1 MGKLVDGIWV
11 DWIEKVKV
19 LQKAV
24 IQNNDGLFLALK
36 RGQNE
41 KTRPNYWDLCGGS
54 VEQEDVKLDE
64 ALVKALAR
72 EIFEEVNL
80 KLKSSK
86 IIHVSP
92 GFDDKKG
99 VFIVALAYLCT
110 VKNENDLK
118 LNANLSL
125 KTALVSALNKGRLRE
140 LNKGLILGRREG
152 RRR

>member
-118 LNANLSL
+118 LNEEHSEFKWVRKEELLALDFGDSNGYYKSILANL
-125 KTALVSALNKGRLRE
+125 T
-140 LNKGLILGRREG
+140 
-152 RRR
+152 